1 MIGESKYSYD
11 ENGNP
16 TLREDTISNA
26 FRQMQWDEENRLTML
41 SDDGYTSRY
50 TYNHS
55 GERVIKSHGGT
66 TGVFIN
72 ANPQGILY
80 QCITI

>member
-1 MIGESKYSYD
+1 MVELT
-11 ENGNP
+11 NP
-16 TLREDTISNA
+16 KSLSASLSLRLNI
-26 FRQMQWDEENRLTML
+26 
-41 SDDGYTSRY
+41 RY

-55 GERVIKSHGGT
+55 GERVIKSHGGS